1 MTTPQPWDD
10 VRADYALL
18 EAEFGETEAW
28 GGPVPLLARLMR
40 EFAANPVG
48 RINVTSASSA
58 APTGLPDN
66 QNAKS
71 CILYVLGAS
80 AVIRTDGSPPVT
92 GADMVA
98 VPGSLIYLTGQ
109 PTIKGFQFA
118 AVAAV
123 ACTLTGQYFD

>member
-1 MTTPQPWDD
+1 MTVPQPWDD

-40 EFAANPVG
+40 EFAGNPVG
-48 RINVTSASSA
+48 RISVTSANSTTPA
-58 APTGLPDN
+58 ILPDN

-80 AVIRTDGSPPVT
+80 AIVRTDGSVPASGT
-92 GADMVA
+92 DMAA
-98 VPGSLIYLTGQ
+98 VPGSFIYLTGQ
-109 PTIKGFQFA
+109 PTLKGFQFVA
-118 AVAAV
+118 AAAV
-123 ACTLTGQYFD
+123 ACTLVGQYFD

>member
-1 MTTPQPWDD
+1 MTVPQPWDD

-48 RINVTSASSA
+48 RIVATSANQTTPA
-58 APTGLPDN
+58 GLPDN

-71 CILYVLGAS
+71 CVLYVTGAG
-80 AVIRTDGSPPVT
+80 AVIRTDGGVPVSGT
-92 GADMVA
+92 DMLA
-98 VPGSLIYLTGQ
+98 VVGSFIYLTGQ
-109 PTIKGFQFA
+109 PTIKGFQFVA
-118 AVAAV
+118 AGAV
-123 ACTLTGQYFD
+123 ACTLAGQYFD